1 MLSSMRRPGRQRPLP
16 GFYGLAAHLRF
27 TSASAL
33 ALLALFALLRLGL
46 LLFNRE
52 LIGSTPLGSF
62 FEAFGNGLRFDLRVT
77 VYILLPLLLGVLS
90 VRVMAARGL
99 LRLWVSVCAS
109 LAILLGLI
117 ELNFYREFHQRL
129 NSLVFQYLQEDPAT
143 VLSMLWHGFPVLQL
157 LAAWGVVS
165 AAMFALFRWLERLTR
180 GAPVLHST
188 SASRGGAAWYTR
200 TAVFTLLVLV
210 CVVAA
215 RGTLRQGPPLRWG
228 DAFTTESMFA
238 NHLGLNATLSLYD
251 AARNRLS
258 SHRDNSW
265 KATLPSDQAQSI
277 TRELLLTD
285 NDQLVD
291 AELAPV
297 RRDFRPPVDGQLPVR
312 NVVVIL
318 MESFAG
324 RFVGALGSGEGITP
338 NFDRLAEDGLLFSRF
353 FANGTHTHQGMFA
366 SMACFPNLPGFEYLM
381 QAPEGGNRFSGL
393 PQLLSARQFNDV
405 YVYNGDFAWDNQSGF
420 FSNQGM
426 TRFIGRGDYVDPVV
440 ADPTWGV
447 SDQDMF
453 ARAAEELGQLDRGKP
468 FYALLQTLS
477 NHTPYALPE
486 QLPVAPVQ
494 GHGNLDQH
502 LTAMRYSDWALGQFF
517 DRVRGEPWYAQTLF
531 VVVGDHGFGVP
542 EEVTEMDLFRFNVPL
557 LLIAPGITERFGSRR
572 DVVGTQVDVVPT
584 IMGRLGGEVRHQCW
598 GRDLLSLAANDPGF
612 GIIKPSGSDQTV
624 AMIRGDRVLVQPKE
638 QSARLYRYR
647 LGANPHGER
656 LAPDSDTAQL
666 QRQLEAYLQTATASL
681 LGNRSADRERGAVPG
696 GVPLARA
703 VVPAESSRPPILV
716 RQATEG

>member
-1 MLSSMRRPGRQRPLP
+1 MRRPGRQRPLP

-381 QAPEGGNRFSGL
+381 QTPEGGNRFSGL